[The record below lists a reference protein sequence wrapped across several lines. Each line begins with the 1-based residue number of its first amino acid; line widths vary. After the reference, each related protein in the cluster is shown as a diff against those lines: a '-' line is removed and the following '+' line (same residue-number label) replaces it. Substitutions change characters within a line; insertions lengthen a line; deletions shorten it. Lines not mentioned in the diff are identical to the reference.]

1 MIYSAEIEHMLPTLR
16 TFLLDG
22 IFQDL
27 IESVT
32 RQLSCHHIHDGELSG
47 LDYNSRIDRL
57 HK

>member
-1 MIYSAEIEHMLPTLR
+1 MCGAEIERMLLTLR

-22 IFQDL
+22 IFQDV

-32 RQLSCHHIHDGELSG
+32 CQLSCHHIHDGELSG

-57 HK
+57 YE